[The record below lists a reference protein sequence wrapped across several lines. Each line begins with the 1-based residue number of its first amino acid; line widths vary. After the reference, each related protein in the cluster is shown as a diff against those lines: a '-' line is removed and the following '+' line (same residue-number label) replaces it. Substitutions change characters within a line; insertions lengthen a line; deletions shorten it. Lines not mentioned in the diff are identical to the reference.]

1 MTNALDS
8 IERWFAGRGWQPF
21 DFQREA
27 WQAYLAGGSGLIHA
41 STGTGKTYAAWLGPV
56 MEWMNEAQWGD
67 EVMRGSG
74 AASSKKHF
82 RSSAPALRVLWITP
96 LRALAGDT
104 EAALNA
110 PVTALGLPWTIER
123 RTGDTA
129 SSLRAKQ
136 RERLPTA
143 LITTPE
149 SLSLML
155 SWPGARERFSD
166 LRCVIVDE
174 WHELLSTK
182 RGTQV
187 ELALA
192 RLRGWQPALRT
203 WGLSATLGNLEMAIE
218 VLLGNGRNARSEI
231 GDRRLG
237 TAHQSP
243 ISNLQ
248 SPLLI
253 RGAQP
258 KAIVIDSLIPPVIEK
273 FPWAG
278 HLGLVMLPS
287 VIAAIEENQST
298 LVFTNTRSQ
307 TETWYQ
313 ALLDAR
319 PDWAGEIA
327 LHHGSLDKDQRSFVE
342 QQLKEGKLRA
352 VVCTSSLDL
361 GVDFTPV
368 DRVLQIGS
376 PKGVARLLQ
385 RAGRS
390 GHQPGRPSRV
400 TCVPTHALELIE
412 VAAARDA
419 IHASHIESRPPIDK
433 PLDVLAQHAVTVA
446 AGGGFRR
453 DELLRELRTTF
464 SYRNL
469 SDEEW
474 QWVIDFVTRGGR
486 ALNAYPE
493 FKRVVEAD
501 GVFKVED
508 DAIAKRHRQSIGT
521 IVSDASLVVQFQG
534 GAKLGTIEESFV
546 SWLKPGECFLFAGR
560 LLEFI
565 RLHDNTVFVKRT
577 SRKRPA
583 IPRWMGTRMPLSTEL
598 SRALRKKL
606 EEARDGEL
614 NSPEMWAV
622 QPILQLQMQR
632 STLPAPGEL
641 LIERTKTREGHHLF
655 VFPFDGRAVH
665 EGMAAVV
672 AYRLSCIRPI
682 SFSFAINDYGFELL
696 SADEIMLEH
705 AEAKEQREALQ
716 RRGAEAQRN
725 GDVDEKTFDPSFL
738 RVLFDPTN
746 LAHDLVASLNATALA
761 KRQFREIARIA
772 GLIFEGLP
780 HQRKTSRQLQASSGL
795 FYEVFTKY
803 DPDNLLIAQANREV
817 LEKQLENS
825 RLANAMQRAFTG
837 NIILKEVPKPTPLAF
852 PLMVDL
858 WREQLSSES
867 LADRVRK
874 MQAQWTD

>member
-1 MTNALDS
+1 MINP
-8 IERWFAGRGWQPF
+8 IEQWFAGKGWQPF
-21 DFQREA
+21 GFQREA
-27 WQAYLAGGSGLIHA
+27 WQSYLDGTSGLIHA

-56 MEWMNEAQWGD
+56 MEWLAERSPLPLG
-67 EVMRGSG
+67 EGLGVGRVTT
-74 AASSKKHF
+74 KKHF
-82 RSSAPALRVLWITP
+82 RTNAPPLRVLWVTP

-104 EAALNA
+104 EAALLA
-110 PVTALGLPWTIER
+110 PITALGLPWTIER

-129 SSLRAKQ
+129 SALRAKQ

-143 LITTPE
+143 LVTTPE

-203 WGLSATLGNLEMAIE
+203 WGLSATLGNLEMAMD
-218 VLLGNGRNARSEI
+218 VLLGNHAQAPMTHCESPNTAR
-231 GDRRLG
+231 
-237 TAHQSP
+237 
-243 ISNLQ
+243 
-248 SPLLI
+248 LI

-258 KAIVIDSLIPPVIEK
+258 KEIVIDSLIPPVIEK

-278 HLGLVMLPS
+278 HLGLVMLPA

-307 TETWYQ
+307 TETWYH

-342 QQLKEGKLRA
+342 QQLKAGRLRA

-419 IHASHIESRPPIDK
+419 IHAGHIESRPPIDK

-453 DELLRELRTTF
+453 DELLHEVRSTF

-493 FKRVVEAD
+493 FKRVVETD
-501 GVFKVED
+501 GIFKVEE

-521 IVSDASLVVQFQG
+521 IVSDAALVVQVQK

-565 RLHDNTVFVKRT
+565 RLHDNTVWVKRAAK
-577 SRKRPA
+577 KRPA

-598 SRALRKKL
+598 SRALRRKL

-622 QPILQLQMQR
+622 QPILNLQMQR

-641 LIERTKTREGHHLF
+641 LIERAKTREGHHLF

-672 AYRLSCIRPI
+672 AYRLSRIRPR
-682 SFSFAINDYGFELL
+682 SFSFSINDYGFELL
-696 SADEIMLEH
+696 SSDPISFQH
-705 AEAKEQREALQ
+705 RETENFD
-716 RRGAEAQRN
+716 RGGAEARRN
-725 GDVDEKTFDPSFL
+725 GEKEDIHSDALLL
-738 RVLFDPTN
+738 RVLFDPAN
-746 LAHDLVASLNATALA
+746 LAQDLVASLNATALA

-780 HQRKTSRQLQASSGL
+780 HQRKTSRQMQASSGL

-825 RLANAMQRAFTG
+825 RLANAMQRAFAG
-837 NIILKEVPKPTPLAF
+837 NIILKDVPKPTPLAF

-874 MQAQWTD
+874 MQAQWES

>member
-1 MTNALDS
+1 MTNAMDS
-8 IERWFAGRGWQPF
+8 IEQWFASRGWQPF

-41 STGTGKTYAAWLGPV
+41 STGTGKTYAAWLGLV
-56 MEWMNEAQWGD
+56 MEWLANQTLLPSGEAERPLGGE
-67 EVMRGSG
+67 EVGRVT
-74 AASSKKHF
+74 AKRHF
-82 RSSAPALRVLWITP
+82 RSNAPALRVLWITP

-104 EAALNA
+104 EAALTA

-203 WGLSATLGNLEMAIE
+203 WGLSATLGNLEMAMH
-218 VLLGNGRNARSEI
+218 VLLGS
-231 GDRRLG
+231 GDWSVER
-237 TAHQSP
+237 AHQSP
-243 ISNLQ
+243 ISDLKF
-248 SPLLI
+248 PRLI

-258 KAIVIDSLIPPVIEK
+258 KEIIIDSLIPPVIEK

-278 HLGLVMLPS
+278 HLGLVMLPA
-287 VIAAIEENQST
+287 VIAAIEENRST

-307 TETWYQ
+307 TETWYH
-313 ALLDAR
+313 ALLDTR

-368 DRVLQIGS
+368 DRVLQISS

-419 IHASHIESRPPIDK
+419 ILAGHIESRPPIDK

-453 DELLRELRTTF
+453 DELLAEVRSTF

-474 QWVIDFVTRGGR
+474 QWVIEFVTRGGR

-493 FKRVVEAD
+493 FKRVIETD
-501 GVFKVED
+501 GFFRVED
-508 DAIAKRHRQSIGT
+508 DVIAKRHRQSIGT

-546 SWLKPGECFLFAGR
+546 SWLKAGECFLFAGR

-565 RLHDNTVFVKRT
+565 RLHDNTVWVKRAT
-577 SRKRPA
+577 KKRPA

-606 EEARDGEL
+606 EEAREGEL
-614 NSPEMWAV
+614 NAPEMWAV
-622 QPILQLQMQR
+622 QPILNLQMQR

-641 LIERTKTREGHHLF
+641 LVERTKTREGHHLF

-672 AYRLSCIRPI
+672 AYRLSRIRPI
-682 SFSFAINDYGFELL
+682 SFSFSINDYGFELL
-696 SADEIMLEH
+696 SADEIAFH
-705 AEAKEQREALQ
+705 
-716 RRGAEAQRN
+716 RGSPETQRN
-725 GDVDEKTFDPSFL
+725 GDRKSIDGEWLHALFDPS
-738 RVLFDPTN
+738 N
-746 LAHDLVASLNATALA
+746 LAQDLVASLNATALA

-780 HQRKTSRQLQASSGL
+780 HQRKTSRQMQASSGL

-825 RLANAMQRAFTG
+825 RLANAMQRAFSG
-837 NIILKEVPKPTPLAF
+837 HIVLMDVPKPTPLAF

-874 MQAQWTD
+874 MQAQWAE